1 MLWIFIKVVFSGLK
15 TNHFF
20 LEYQKTIFSGWMC
33 PKIHLRKSLI
43 FWKKE
48 WTQNNF
54 GKILIFWYFFK
65 SLLFKCKSHSFLFG
79 ISENDLLLLDLKK
92 RKHLRK
98 SSSFWRKAWTYPF
111 WKILIFWSFL
121 KSLLFNCKNHS
132 FLFGISENDLSLLDL
147 KKKHLIK
154 SSSFDEKHRLTR
166 LQKFDV
172 LVFYK
177 GPLFWSK
184 NQSF

>member
-1 MLWIFIKVVFSGLK
+1 MLWIIIKVVFSGLK

-79 ISENDLLLLDLKK
+79 ISENDLLLLDLKNK
-92 RKHLRK
+92 KTLEKVRVFDEKHGPTLFGR
-98 SSSFWRKAWTYPF
+98 FWF
-111 WKILIFWSFL
+111 FG
-121 KSLLFNCKNHS
+121 LFSKVFFNFKCKNHY
-132 FLFGISENDLSLLDL
+132 FLFEISENDLLLLDL
-147 KKKHLIK
+147 KKKTTRKKIRV
-154 SSSFDEKHRLTR
+154 FDEKHGLTP
-166 LQKFDV
+166 LENFDFF
-172 LVFYK
+172 VF
-177 GPLFWSK
+177 F
-184 NQSF
+184 

>member
-1 MLWIFIKVVFSGLK
+1 MIFSGLSCPPKNNQGKDYDFFTKSIDSLTLCKSSMFWIFIKVVFSGLK

-33 PKIHLRKSLI
+33 PNIHLRKSLI
-43 FWKKE
+43 FWEKE

-65 SLLFKCKSHSFLFG
+65 SLLFKCKSHSFLSG

-92 RKHLRK
+92 KHLRK

-111 WKILIFWSFL
+111 WKILIFWSFF
-121 KSLLFNCKNHS
+121 KSLL
-132 FLFGISENDLSLLDL
+132 
-147 KKKHLIK
+147 
-154 SSSFDEKHRLTR
+154 
-166 LQKFDV
+166 
-172 LVFYK
+172 
-177 GPLFWSK
+177 
-184 NQSF
+184 